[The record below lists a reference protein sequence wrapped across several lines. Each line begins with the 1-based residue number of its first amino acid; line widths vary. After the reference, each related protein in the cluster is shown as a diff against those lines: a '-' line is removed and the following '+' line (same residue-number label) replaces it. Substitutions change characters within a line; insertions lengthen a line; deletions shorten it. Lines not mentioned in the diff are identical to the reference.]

1 MKQKTGTRGRGAGRG
16 RKRRGEARI
25 RKSRLGDGHKGGTAT
40 SPRHAAVGLEATKQG
55 QSEAVVHSLGQGSLS
70 ISLGAGAGAAAG
82 RAGSFLWSHR
92 AHPEWAWRK
101 TPGQAHDPVITLGD
115 GICEGTEQEMASR
128 PGRFRCGSGFQ
139 AEGGKDREVEPPR
152 LEGDEGRS
160 GQAASLAGQVDSGG
174 RGGLGARLCS
184 ACHRRGR
191 AQEREWCSSGVR
203 STFGGHAW
211 ASGRDELGEEPG
223 KGRENSQKCMRPA

>member
-160 GQAASLAGQVDSGG
+160 GQAALLSGA
-174 RGGLGARLCS
+174 GGLRWAGRVRGQALLCVPPPRTGS
-184 ACHRRGR
+184 
-191 AQEREWCSSGVR
+191 
-203 STFGGHAW
+203 
-211 ASGRDELGEEPG
+211 G
-223 KGRENSQKCMRPA
+223 KGVVQ